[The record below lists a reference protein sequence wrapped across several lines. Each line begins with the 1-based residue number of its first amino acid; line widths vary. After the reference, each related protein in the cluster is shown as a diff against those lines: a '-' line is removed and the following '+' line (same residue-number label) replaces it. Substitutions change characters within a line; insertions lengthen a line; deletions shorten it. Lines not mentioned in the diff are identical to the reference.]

1 MKNLGN
7 LSPASGS
14 RTKRKRLGRGIGSGL
29 GKTAGKGH
37 KGQKARK
44 SGSPGVAYEGGQ
56 TPLYRRIPK
65 RGFTGPQR
73 EFSVVSMRDILRI
86 CANDTAVTALD
97 KEYLY
102 KHRVIKTL
110 KFPLKIIGNQP
121 LDRKLNVVADQFTSG
136 AKGAIEK
143 SGGTAKED

>member
-7 LSPASGS
+7 LSPAAGS
-14 RTKRKRLGRGIGSGL
+14 RKNRKRLGRGIGSGL

-44 SGSPGVAYEGGQ
+44 SGSPGVAFEGGQ

-73 EFSVVSMRDILRI
+73 AFSVVSLKDINRI
-86 CANDTAVTALD
+86 CTTDATVTVLD

-102 KHRVIKTL
+102 KNRVIKTMRH
-110 KFPLKIIGNQP
+110 PLKIIGNQP
-121 LDRKLNVVADQFTSG
+121 VEKKLTLIADQFTSG
-136 AKGAIEK
+136 AKSAIEK